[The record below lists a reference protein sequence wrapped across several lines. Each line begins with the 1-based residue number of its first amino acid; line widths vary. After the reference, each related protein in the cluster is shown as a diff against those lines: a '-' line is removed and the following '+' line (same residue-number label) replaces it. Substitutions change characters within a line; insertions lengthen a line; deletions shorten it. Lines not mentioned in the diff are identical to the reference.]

1 MASRK
6 SAKKIPKMFS
16 FSQERAEEGRIGTMG
31 MADDMRNLAQEIAN
45 SFDTRVA
52 TVATLRQE
60 TAAML
65 KGFRQEMKNVQHELR
80 RKAADLKRFLG
91 NAAASRMRDFR
102 AMHQSISARLEA
114 VRARQEERNREV
126 GDMMGGFRRDR
137 EAAAGHWQNMAAT
150 LLKRRASA
158 TR

>member
-1 MASRK
+1 MAFRK
-6 SAKKIPKMFS
+6 SAKKAPKMFTE
-16 FSQERAEEGRIGTMG
+16 SQERAEEGRVGTMR

-65 KGFRQEMKNVQHELR
+65 KGFRHELR
-80 RKAADLKRFLG
+80 QKAADLKRFLG
-91 NAAASRMRDFR
+91 HAAASRMSDFR
-102 AMHQSISARLEA
+102 AMHQGI
-114 VRARQEERNREV
+114 RARQEESNREV
-126 GDMMGGFRRDR
+126 GDMMGGFRRER
-137 EAAAGHWQNMAAT
+137 EAAASHWQNMAAT
-150 LLKRRASA
+150 MLKRRASA

>member
-1 MASRK
+1 MAFRK
-6 SAKKIPKMFS
+6 SAKKVPKMFTE
-16 FSQERAEEGRIGTMG
+16 SQERAEEGRIGTMR

-80 RKAADLKRFLG
+80 QKAADLKRFLG
-91 NAAASRMRDFR
+91 NAAASRMSDFR
-102 AMHQSISARLEA
+102 AMHQGI
-114 VRARQEERNREV
+114 RARQEERNREV
-126 GDMMGGFRRDR
+126 GDMMGGFRQER
-137 EAAAGHWQNMAAT
+137 EAAASQWQNMAAT
-150 LLKRRASA
+150 MLKRRASA

>member
-6 SAKKIPKMFS
+6 SAKKVPKMFS
-16 FSQERAEEGRIGTMG
+16 VFQEHAEEGRIGTKR

-65 KGFRQEMKNVQHELR
+65 KGFRQEMKNVHHELR

-91 NAAASRMRDFR
+91 HAAASRMSDFR
-102 AMHQSISARLEA
+102 AMHQGI
-114 VRARQEERNREV
+114 RARQEERNREV
-126 GDMMGGFRRDR
+126 GDMMGGFRRER
-137 EAAAGHWQNMAAT
+137 EAAASHWQNMAAT
-150 LLKRRASA
+150 MLKRRASA

>member
-6 SAKKIPKMFS
+6 SAKKVPKMFTG
-16 FSQERAEEGRIGTMG
+16 SQEAAEEGRIGTMG

-60 TAAML
+60 TAAIL

-91 NAAASRMRDFR
+91 HAAASRMRDFR
-102 AMHQSISARLEA
+102 AMHQGIRAHLEA
-114 VRARQEERNREV
+114 IRARQEERTKEV
-126 GDMMGGFRRDR
+126 AGMMSGFRRER
-137 EAAAGHWQNMAAT
+137 EAGASHWQNMAAT
-150 LLKRRASA
+150 LAKRRASA

>member
-1 MASRK
+1 MAFRK
-6 SAKKIPKMFS
+6 SAKKAPKMFTE
-16 FSQERAEEGRIGTMG
+16 SQERAEEGRVGTMR

-65 KGFRQEMKNVQHELR
+65 KGFRHELR
-80 RKAADLKRFLG
+80 QKAADLKRFLG
-91 NAAASRMRDFR
+91 HAAASRMSDFR
-102 AMHQSISARLEA
+102 AMHQGI
-114 VRARQEERNREV
+114 RARQEERNREV
-126 GDMMGGFRRDR
+126 GDMMGGFRRER
-137 EAAAGHWQNMAAT
+137 EAAASHWQNMAAT
-150 LLKRRASA
+150 MLKRRASA

>member
-6 SAKKIPKMFS
+6 SAKKVPKMFTG
-16 FSQERAEEGRIGTMG
+16 SQEAAEEGRIGTMG

-65 KGFRQEMKNVQHELR
+65 KEFRHDLR
-80 RKAADLKRFLG
+80 RKAADLKRFLS
-91 NAAASRMRDFR
+91 NAETSRMSDFR
-102 AMHQSISARLEA
+102 AMHQGI
-114 VRARQEERNREV
+114 RARQEERNREV
-126 GDMMGGFRRDR
+126 GDMMGGFRRER
-137 EAAAGHWQNMAAT
+137 EAAASHWQNMAAT
-150 LLKRRASA
+150 MLKRRASA

>member
-60 TAAML
+60 TVAML
-65 KGFRQEMKNVQHELR
+65 KGFRQEMKNVHHELR

-91 NAAASRMRDFR
+91 NAAASRMSDFR
-102 AMHQSISARLEA
+102 AMHQGI
-114 VRARQEERNREV
+114 RARQEERNREV
-126 GDMMGGFRRDR
+126 GDMMGGFRRER

-150 LLKRRASA
+150 MLKRRASV

>member
-1 MASRK
+1 MAFRK
-6 SAKKIPKMFS
+6 SAKKVPKMFS

-52 TVATLRQE
+52 TEATLRQE
-60 TAAML
+60 TVAML
-65 KGFRQEMKNVQHELR
+65 KGFRQEMKNVHHELR

-91 NAAASRMRDFR
+91 NAAASRMSDFR
-102 AMHQSISARLEA
+102 AMHQGI
-114 VRARQEERNREV
+114 RARQEERNREV
-126 GDMMGGFRRDR
+126 GDMMGGFRRER
-137 EAAAGHWQNMAAT
+137 EAAASHWQNMAAT
-150 LLKRRASA
+150 MLKRRASA

>member
-6 SAKKIPKMFS
+6 SAKKVPKMFS
-16 FSQERAEEGRIGTMG
+16 VFQEHAEEGRIGTKR

-65 KGFRQEMKNVQHELR
+65 KGFRQEMKNVHHELR

-91 NAAASRMRDFR
+91 HAAASRMSDFR
-102 AMHQSISARLEA
+102 AMHQGI
-114 VRARQEERNREV
+114 RARQEERNREV
-126 GDMMGGFRRDR
+126 GDMMGGFRQER
-137 EAAAGHWQNMAAT
+137 EAAASQWQNMAAT
-150 LLKRRASA
+150 MLKRRASA